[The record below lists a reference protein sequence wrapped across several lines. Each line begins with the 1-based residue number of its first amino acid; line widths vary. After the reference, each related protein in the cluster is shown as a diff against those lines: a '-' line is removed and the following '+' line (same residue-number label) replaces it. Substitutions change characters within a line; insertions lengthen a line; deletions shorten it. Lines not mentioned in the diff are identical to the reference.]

1 MPPIRV
7 LCIDDHPL
15 LREGVARK
23 IERQPDMA
31 VVDTAGTGQEAVM
44 LYLRHRPDI
53 VLMDLQLPGMGGL
66 QAIEAIRREDPNA
79 KIIVLTISGGDED
92 IFRAIRAGAASYLLK
107 SSLSQDLIATIRRV
121 VDGERPMPPEV
132 AERLAA
138 REGQSGL
145 STREIEILELIAK
158 GLRNK
163 EIASALG
170 IGQETVQTHIKRL
183 FVKLHVERPDSSGD
197 RGVESRHRAHA
208 VSPAANA
215 GHHAPFSR
223 RCHWSW

>member
-23 IERQPDMA
+23 IERQPDMV

-66 QAIEAIRREDPNA
+66 QAIEAIRREDPDA

-121 VDGERPMPPEV
+121 VDGERPIPPEV

-183 FVKLHVERPDSSGD
+183 FVKLHVSD
-197 RGVESRHRAHA
+197 RTAAVTVALSRGIVHM
-208 VSPAANA
+208 P
-215 GHHAPFSR
+215 
-223 RCHWSW
+223 

>member
-1 MPPIRV
+1 MTPIRV

-23 IERQPDMA
+23 IERQPDMV

-66 QAIEAIRREDPNA
+66 QAIEAIRREDPDA

-183 FVKLHVERPDSSGD
+183 FVKLHVSD
-197 RGVESRHRAHA
+197 RTAAVTVALSRGIVHM
-208 VSPAANA
+208 P
-215 GHHAPFSR
+215 
-223 RCHWSW
+223 

>member
-107 SSLSQDLIATIRRV
+107 SSLSQDLISTIRRV

-163 EIASALG
+163 EIASTLG

-183 FVKLHVERPDSSGD
+183 FVKLHVSD
-197 RGVESRHRAHA
+197 RTAAVTVALSRGIVHM
-208 VSPAANA
+208 P
-215 GHHAPFSR
+215 
-223 RCHWSW
+223 